1 MTKTA
6 LKHTASKL
14 QDIEKKRKR
23 KTEIMHQQST
33 EKDKRKEE
41 GVLTIYIQ
49 GGGRGAIMMIHT
61 I

>member
-1 MTKTA
+1 
-6 LKHTASKL
+6 
-14 QDIEKKRKR
+14 
-23 KTEIMHQQST
+23 MHQQST

-49 GGGRGAIMMIHT
+49 GGGGAIMMIHT